1 MPAWHACVGLVGVVL
16 ILGAYFALQAGVLRG
31 DGLRFQL
38 ANALGAGAIAL
49 SLVYDFNLSA
59 MVTEVAWILISLYGL
74 ARGIRVR
81 AARRARVRLRAQ
93 RLAALRANAGR

>member
-1 MPAWHACVGLVGVVL
+1 MLAWHEWIGLAGVAL

-38 ANALGAGAIAL
+38 ANLLGAGAIAL

-59 MVTEVAWILISLYGL
+59 MVTEVAWMLISIYGL
-74 ARGIRVR
+74 ARGL
-81 AARRARVRLRAQ
+81 RARM
-93 RLAALRANAGR
+93 RANPGD